1 MRLDKFL
8 KTSRII
14 KRRTVSKNLILA
26 DRVYVNDK
34 LVKPSYELKE
44 KDIVKLILGNKIITL
59 QIKEIKEYAS
69 KEGAS
74 AMYEVLKEETVWI
87 KAWK

>member
-74 AMYEVLKEETVWI
+74 AMYEVLKEETV
-87 KAWK
+87 